1 MKKHIFL
8 FVIAVFSCL
17 QVMGEVV
24 NWTPVKTTEMNPFA
38 YNLKAELSN
47 DKRNIT
53 ISYCLNATAAS
64 VNIVFYNGESVYKIV
79 SCSGLS
85 KTTASDPYATTGYSV
100 TIPTTDL
107 PINTNLSWRIEVQGP
122 GRANCGVYS
131 QDGTNIYRHKF
142 YRPSS
147 VDIVQDP
154 TSGNYGKV
162 LVVESNDASRNT
174 AMGTYHSSK
183 MTKTKGEN
191 PNTDDPQGA
200 GIYVFN
206 PDLTPRENSTGTYV
220 FNGKSDNRLKGT
232 KFAPYRVRVSEDG
245 RMFVSSLYPN
255 GDILWEVDA
264 NFSTWTTVIGKGLPG
279 TTWTGDQSGKG
290 NTDADYCLNTTGGA
304 FIAAPCAGLDVRGKG
319 KDLKLLLLSCTGYAN
334 ANAYRGFHTHEY
346 NLGTKTTWNQAPS
359 KDFQTNKGNIDI
371 NPVTGKPLSVFVHKN
386 NSNVVYDKDGGIWCI
401 SYREACNDEMP
412 GLAHKTA
419 NAEEDCR
426 IARSNTKNAA
436 LRFNKTFTR
445 AMMAGDGN
453 NGTLYNYIPDHGSN
467 NTSQGYFFNHTN
479 IDMSAVGS
487 FLNDFA
493 WDNANNVYA
502 VGHNFTNSD
511 YKNDGGE
518 GYVAVYCLPYSAS
531 DVFTTPGPNSF
542 ILAETICWHPYPAR
556 YKVTNEDLWETF
568 QCDYNDWYRFHP
580 NAEEKITKEQA
591 HQPITGAYG
600 FTFPS
605 DKLDNDEYKYRDGL
619 VSDFLTDET
628 SKWKWLGDY
637 IKIAANPARVPADN
651 AALWENFKV
660 YFNIYYQKEDYYN
673 QNNKYPRAETT
684 SITDAATFW
693 PGGIDND
700 QDNIMTN
707 ANSQYKWLGDYIKSV
722 AESQENTID
731 TESAWRW
738 HLYAFFNCT
747 DGKYEANTQKVAA
760 SNFSEAGKPENWK
773 PYYVSP
779 EGKNQID
786 TEFEWRKEVH
796 AFFNQTNKCG
806 YNDVNG
812 TWRSDN
818 TGDYTMAGYSDQ
830 ANNGAN
836 GWYNEW
842 WDATFKPTLEAHPT
856 DSLPTI
862 RRKGYVLSGWYYGDN
877 DEYSLNDRENNKSVT
892 RNGCLWA
899 RWIESCLYEGYITGT
914 VANSASTEEMGKQIN
929 RNFELMNLTQS
940 KSDYPLD
947 VDRKMQ
953 GGMYNTFAVPFAF
966 SKEDGAF
973 NHINKIVAANDANNQ
988 LLSNA
993 SILCF
998 TGTSIVENGVGEYV
1012 LQLNFDEWDGSSA
1025 ILANTPILVK
1035 PENNITTRMHLQW
1048 NPYINATSN
1057 HPVTHSYVTF
1067 VPVLAPSE
1075 VQGGAGTNNFIL
1087 VADNRLA
1094 RLSST
1099 GTMLGLRGYF
1109 NGSQIPDNLAPQ
1121 QVVVKITEK
1130 NGVVTYLD
1138 NIETPQQGAA
1148 AIKILQNGNIYIL
1161 RDGKVYDVMGRPLR
1175 EL

>member
-1 MKKHIFL
+1 MKKHILL
-8 FVIAVFSCL
+8 FVIAVLSCL
-17 QVMGEVV
+17 QVMGEVI
-24 NWTPVKTTEMNPFA
+24 NWTPELTTQMNPFA
-38 YNLKAELSN
+38 YNLQAELSN
-47 DKRNIT
+47 NKQSLNIK
-53 ISYCLNATAAS
+53 YCLNADAAS
-64 VNIVFYNGESVYKIV
+64 VKIILLDGETILKTHE
-79 SCSGLS
+79 CTGTLLN
-85 KTTASDPYATTGYSV
+85 KTTASDPYFQNAHSV
-100 TIPTTDL
+100 SISTQDL
-107 PINTNLSWRIEVQGP
+107 PINTNITWRIEVKGS

-131 QDGTNIYRHKF
+131 LDGTNVYRHKF

-154 TSGNYGKV
+154 TSFNYGKV
-162 LVVESNDASRNT
+162 LVVESQHTASTT
-174 AMGTYHSSK
+174 AGYHSSA
-183 MTKTKGEN
+183 MTKKNGN
-191 PNTDDPQGA
+191 NDPQGA

-206 PDLTPRENSTGTYV
+206 PDLTPRKNTSETYV
-220 FNGKSDNRLKGT
+220 FNGLDDTR
-232 KFAPYRVRVSEDG
+232 FANTSYSPHRVRISDDG
-245 RMFVSSLYPN
+245 RIFVTSLDYTKGN
-255 GDILWEVDA
+255 ILWEIDEY
-264 NFSTWTTVIGKGLPG
+264 FKTWTTVIGKNIGG
-279 TTWTGDQSGKG
+279 AK
-290 NTDADYCLNTTGGA
+290 YNTTTYDLTTSNGT
-304 FIAAPCAGLDVRGKG
+304 FIAGPNAGFDVRGSG
-319 KDLKLLLLSCTGYAN
+319 DQLTLLMLSCDNTAFAN
-334 ANAYRGFHTHEY
+334 DHKGFECHEY
-346 NLGTKTTWNQAPS
+346 KLGKATTWSSAPT
-359 KDFQTNKGNIDI
+359 KNFVTNSHI
-371 NPVTGKPLSVFVHKN
+371 FVSERT
-386 NSNVVYDKDGGIWCI
+386 SNVQYNENGGIWCI
-401 SYREACNDEMP
+401 SYRETCTDNEP
-412 GLAHKTA
+412 GLVLKDSEGTE
-419 NAEEDCR
+419 NCR
-426 IARSNTKNAA
+426 IKRSNTKNAA
-436 LRFNKTFTR
+436 LRFNNTFTR
-445 AMMAGDGN
+445 AMMAGEGN
-453 NGTLYNYIPDHGSN
+453 YGTLYNYVPDHGSN
-467 NTSQGYFFNHTN
+467 NATQGYFFNHTN
-479 IDMSAVGS
+479 IDMSAVGTY
-487 FLNDFA
+487 LNDFA
-493 WDNANNVYA
+493 WDNANNIYA
-502 VGHNFTNSD
+502 VGQATAQS
-511 YKNDGGE
+511 GGN
-518 GYVAVYCLPYSAS
+518 GHLAVYCLPYSAS

-542 ILAETICWHPYPAR
+542 ILAETICWHPYPEG
-556 YKVTNEDLWETF
+556 YEVTNEDLWETF
-568 QCDYNDWYRFHP
+568 QCDYNDWYRFHR
-580 NAEEKITKEQA
+580 NAENKISEAQA

-605 DKLDNDEYKYRDGL
+605 DKNNNDEYVYRDGL

-637 IKIAANPARVPADN
+637 IKIAANPTIIPADN
-651 AALWENFKV
+651 AALWGSSNTDVNGFMY
-660 YFNIYYQKEDYYN
+660 YFNQYYGVTRATQTI
-673 QNNKYPRAETT
+673 NNVASFWDSNGNYCNTTQGNILQAEG
-684 SITDAATFW
+684 SA
-693 PGGIDND
+693 
-700 QDNIMTN
+700 
-707 ANSQYKWLGDYIKSV
+707 YKWLGDYIKSV

-760 SNFSEAGKPENWK
+760 SNFTEAGKPENWL

-779 EGKNQID
+779 DGKNQID
-786 TEFEWRKEVH
+786 TEFEWRKEVY

-818 TGDYTMAGYSDQ
+818 TGDYTTVGYSDQ

-877 DEYSLNDRENNKSVT
+877 DEYSLSDRENTKSVT

-899 RWIESCLYEGYITGT
+899 RWLESCLYEGYITGS
-914 VANSASTEEMGKQIN
+914 VENSAASEEMGKQIN
-929 RNFELMNLTQS
+929 RNFELMNLMQS

-966 SKEDGAF
+966 TREDGAF
-973 NHINKIVAANDANNQ
+973 NHINKIVAANDANNL

-998 TGTSIVENGVGEYV
+998 TGTSIVENGVGEHV
-1012 LQLNFDEWDGSSA
+1012 LQLNFEEWDGSSA
-1025 ILANTPILVK
+1025 ILANTPILIK

-1138 NIETPQQGAA
+1138 NIETPQQDAA
-1148 AIKILQNGNIYIL
+1148 AIKILQNSNIYII
-1161 RDGKVYDVMGRPLR
+1161 RDGKVYDIMGRPLR